1 MIENI
6 NKETLTEIF
15 GDYPESDEPWI
26 GDMRV
31 GENFELIF
39 FLFEN
44 HRFLAGFF
52 SPVLQIGSLQD
63 AEEVLNGWA
72 DGFMPADDARLV
84 KFARADADDAH
95 YDPAKWSLR
104 SRHSIFRFG
113 KQLAEVVTDHVI
125 SEQAVSQYFYWPAD
139 ERLNHFYTRVFKG
152 LQSSCPDFDYQPIL
166 APTGEF
172 YGYHRT

>member
-6 NKETLTEIF
+6 NKETIAEIF
-15 GDYPESDEPWI
+15 GDFPESDEPWI

-31 GENFELIF
+31 GENFELVP

-44 HRFLAGFF
+44 CRFLAAFF
-52 SPVLQIGSLQD
+52 SPTLQVGCLHD
-63 AEEVLNGWA
+63 AAEVLNGWA

-84 KFARADADDAH
+84 KFARADADEAH
-95 YDPAKWSLR
+95 YDPTKWGLP

-113 KQLAEVVTDHVI
+113 KVLAEVISDHVF

-139 ERLNHFYTRVFKG
+139 DRLHNFYTRVFKG
-152 LQSSCPDFDYQPIL
+152 LQSACPDLDYQPIL
-166 APTGEF
+166 DPTGEF